1 MATKNAISSRDRS
14 ERVAPNAAA
23 IPPVAERRR
32 KPLKITDGMIWVLI
46 VVATLWVFFPFYWA
60 ITTSFKEHLAIV
72 SQPGFIPWLQFR
84 PTLLNWERE
93 FVNRGPEIMS
103 GLTNSGIIA
112 IGAMI
117 IACALGTLAGYG
129 LARFRFHRWQNK
141 DVTLWFLS
149 QRFLPPMVTV
159 IPFFLVMKFLRLLDN
174 PIALIIA
181 NATFTMP
188 FAVLIMRDAF
198 KELPIELEESALVD
212 GCSHFSAFWRIA
224 LPLAA
229 PAIAA
234 AAIISFA
241 FSWNEFLF
249 ALILTYERARPMSVI
264 IAGVEHTQGIQFEF
278 VATRLLVAI
287 LPPALL
293 ALTVQRWIVRG
304 LTFGAVKG

>member
-1 MATKNAISSRDRS
+1 
-14 ERVAPNAAA
+14 
-23 IPPVAERRR
+23 
-32 KPLKITDGMIWVLI
+32 
-46 VVATLWVFFPFYWA
+46 
-60 ITTSFKEHLAIV
+60 
-72 SQPGFIPWLQFR
+72 
-84 PTLLNWERE
+84 
-93 FVNRGPEIMS
+93 
-103 GLTNSGIIA
+103 
-112 IGAMI
+112 
-117 IACALGTLAGYG
+117 
-129 LARFRFHRWQNK
+129 
-141 DVTLWFLS
+141 
-149 QRFLPPMVTV
+149 
-159 IPFFLVMKFLRLLDN
+159 MKFLRLLDN